1 MPFVDGMGGLAL
13 AFLLAL
19 LAPVFLVAGQGCHSP
34 TPAAASALD
43 DGDAPA
49 GPKRVRCAPIEERI
63 LRDALEVHGTLAPL
77 PDRDAQIAGQTAGR
91 LLRVLVREGDRVVRG
106 QPLAQIDAAAL
117 RDQVT
122 QAGAQLAK
130 ARAESHL
137 AVTSRDRIA
146 LVFERGIAARQELD
160 DADGRVATAAAS
172 EAEVRASSEMARR
185 QLERTTVRSPLSGV
199 VLHVFRK
206 SGELVDGTPATPIL
220 EVGDPSALELVG
232 TATAFALVH
241 MEPGDVARIEV
252 PALPSFPF
260 AGVVAA
266 VSPAV
271 DRSTGLGTVRVTLR
285 SNGKVSPPVG
295 LTATAWVEVGQPRRA
310 VMVPAAALRA
320 AIGARAELVI
330 CGADRRAHVVGVVRA
345 GPGHDTTGT
354 TTTAAAA
361 AAVKGQRFAEI
372 ALPDGTGDD
381 TGARP
386 ARPALA
392 GALVAVEPV
401 LGLLEGDH
409 LDITTHD

>member
-1 MPFVDGMGGLAL
+1 MRFVDGMGGPAL
-13 AFLLAL
+13 VFIAL
-19 LAPVFLVAGQGCHSP
+19 VFVLAGQGCHRP
-34 TPAAASALD
+34 TPAAASASEAAD
-43 DGDAPA
+43 EGDAPA
-49 GPKRVRCAPIEERI
+49 GPKRVRCAPIEERTV
-63 LRDALEVHGTLAPL
+63 RDVLEVHGALAPL

-91 LLRVLVREGDRVVRG
+91 LLRVLVREGERVVRG

-137 AVTSRDRIA
+137 AVTSRDRVA
-146 LVFERGIAARQELD
+146 RVFERGIAARQELD
-160 DADGRVATAAAS
+160 DAEGRVATTSAS
-172 EAEVRASSEMARR
+172 EAEARASSEMARR
-185 QLERTTVRSPLSGV
+185 QLERTTVRAPLSGV

-241 MEPGDVARIEV
+241 IQPGDVARIEV

-271 DRSTGLGTVRVTLR
+271 DRATGLGTVRVTLAGG
-285 SNGKVSPPVG
+285 GKVTPPVG
-295 LTATAWVEVGQPRRA
+295 LTATARVEVGQPRRA
-310 VMVPAAALRA
+310 VVVPTAALRA
-320 AIGARAELVI
+320 AIGPRAELVI
-330 CGADRRAHVVGVVRA
+330 CGTDRHAHVVGVVRA
-345 GPGHDTTGT
+345 GLGHTTTTT
-354 TTTAAAA
+354 TTTATDPVSAAA
-361 AAVKGQRFAEI
+361 TADGFAEI
-372 ALPDGTGDD
+372 GFSED
-381 TGARP
+381 TGART
-386 ARPALA
+386 ARP

-401 LGLLEGDH
+401 LGLLEGDR
-409 LDITTHD
+409 LEITTHD